1 MPPTD
6 DPGIVEKITTAL
18 GATWVWVT
26 LAVLV
31 YAALAMLIARRA
43 GYSHWLGALAVLV
56 PVLGTLLVLLF
67 ALFKWPVAKQRDAAF
82 DLLKKNGIPLPIKQ
96 VAPADPPAPNSKK

>member
-1 MPPTD
+1 MTTAD
-6 DPGIVEKITTAL
+6 DTSVVDKITTAL
-18 GATWVWVT
+18 GATWIWVT
-26 LAVLV
+26 LAALL

-56 PVLGTLLVLLF
+56 PVLGTLIVLLF

-82 DLLKKNGIPLPIKQ
+82 DLLSKNGIPLPIKQ
-96 VAPADPPAPNSKK
+96 VAPADPPAPDAKK